1 MASSVIHMAVA
12 SEVNKIIKKDYD
24 KLLIGSITPDIS
36 KTIGETKIRS
46 HFLDNEIDNIPNLQR
61 FLAKYKKN
69 LNDDFVLGYYIH
81 LFTDYLWF
89 KYFIPEI
96 QTNDYITKIDG
107 TKIKCT
113 EYMFRKYIYN
123 DYTNL
128 NKELIDEYKLDLS
141 VFYKRMPKLNKTIEE
156 IPMDKIKLIIDK
168 SAEII
173 EKSKVNKD
181 LIFDIKNIKKF
192 IETSTELTIANLKEL
207 GIK

>member
-1 MASSVIHMAVA
+1 
-12 SEVNKIIKKDYD
+12 
-24 KLLIGSITPDIS
+24 
-36 KTIGETKIRS
+36 
-46 HFLDNEIDNIPNLQR
+46 
-61 FLAKYKKN
+61 
-69 LNDDFVLGYYIH
+69 
-81 LFTDYLWF
+81 
-89 KYFIPEI
+89 
-96 QTNDYITKIDG
+96 
-107 TKIKCT
+107 
-113 EYMFRKYIYN
+113 MFRKYIYN

-168 SAEII
+168 SVEII